1 MPFSLFI
8 RIKSSRINLI
18 YLIIK
23 NLLSK
28 KKRKY
33 KSKIKKSFSRFFS
46 GSFLIYLNKFHKNK
60 ITSKPY
66 LIIKNLLHEKI
77 NQKPKYILKK
87 NGYLYHILEWTNTR
101 QKKKVNQETKK
112 PRNQEIFSW
121 IVPQRTLWTRRDTLS
136 LTGISAP
143 TSIEIFDRGFSFPV
157 FHRRAHIFLPLSVG
171 GGGRRKIEEISPRNF
186 STLDQTS
193 PPPSPPCPRWRSSS
207 AKERKDR
214 WIRISGAA
222 DFLITSRLLP
232 V

>member
-1 MPFSLFI
+1 MTFSLFI
-8 RIKSSRINLI
+8 RINLI

-66 LIIKNLLHEKI
+66 LIIKNLLYEKV
-77 NQKPKYILKK
+77 NQKPKYIYIYIKE
-87 NGYLYHILEWTNTR
+87 EWIPK
-101 QKKKVNQETKK
+101 KKKVNQETKK
-112 PRNQEIFSW
+112 PRNLLLDSDRSTTN
-121 IVPQRTLWTRRDTLS
+121 VDTRRDTLS

-186 STLDQTS
+186 SILDQTS
-193 PPPSPPCPRWRSSS
+193 PPPSPPFPRWRSSS

-214 WIRISGAA
+214 
-222 DFLITSRLLP
+222 
-232 V
+232 